1 MSVPRGPKMVDFNRK
16 SFRDLDLALL
26 AAPIL
31 LGALGCLGIYSTAPG
46 TDLWKKQ
53 LVFLVLGIAFS
64 LALAFTDYRKIL
76 VLIAPFFYLG
86 VILMLVMVLVGFGV
100 KVNGNTSWLKLPGGI
115 RFQPS
120 EFAKLAVILMLARQV
135 AQVNDKKNAGEDKPL
150 SLRDIVIMGLIV
162 LPPVLL
168 VRLENDTGTM
178 LTFGAILATFYFM
191 AGMRKIMLLGGVVFV
206 AVGLVAVYPHLKGY
220 QKERIKAVIEPD
232 KVDPRGFGYQTIQ
245 SVIAVGSGGALGKG
259 LSNGTQ
265 GRLGFLP
272 YAYSDF
278 IGAALAEE
286 TGLAGILFLMLLYL
300 LLIWRLIAV
309 ARVARDR
316 AGALMIMGLVG
327 LLTFHIACNL
337 GMVVGLMPTIGIPL
351 PLMSQG
357 GTAVL
362 SIFAGIGLAL
372 SVRVKRFVN

>member
-1 MSVPRGPKMVDFNRK
+1 M
-16 SFRDLDLALL
+16 